1 METKAVKKL
10 TSFRIDESLLNRLKV
25 EARRTNR
32 SLNNY
37 VEYILMN
44 SIYNEPNETTLL
56 AIEEAR
62 NGKSAGIIDTSSMDN
77 FIKSCE

>member
-1 METKAVKKL
+1 MEARATKKL
-10 TSFRIDESLLNRLKV
+10 TSFRIDERIINRLKV
-25 EARRTNR
+25 EARKTNR

-37 VEYILMN
+37 VEFILMN
-44 SIYNEPNETTLL
+44 SFHNEPNEETMS

-62 NGKSAGIIDTSSMDN
+62 AGKFAGVVDTSSMEA

>member
-77 FIKSCE
+77 FINSCE

>member
-10 TSFRIDESLLNRLKV
+10 TSFRIDESLINRLKV

-62 NGKSAGIIDTSSMDN
+62 NGKSAGIIDTSSMEN